1 MLVWVWIPSVHREMG
16 QRSGVRFWI
25 WLDYVEMVKPIWI
38 LKDVLRW
45 SEVVFAVTDSSDD
58 DSQHDQKMEEM
69 KSFAAVESGIV
80 QLSG

>member
-1 MLVWVWIPSVHREMG
+1 
-16 QRSGVRFWI
+16 
-25 WLDYVEMVKPIWI
+25 MVKPIWI

-80 QLSG
+80 QSSG